1 MDNNNMKKQYNNFV
15 EVERMLQFLDIQ
27 EVTTKRQKKNGTR
40 EFKLPIKDL
49 YCSKG
54 SYIHVA
60 SFASGYVRRTKAGGY
75 CPNWQLNKRI
85 ETDPEYF
92 KDYEWV
98 NGDQVWTGK
107 YRKFTC
113 KGCELIPDE
122 QDRLAYL
129 ISYCLKNYYINRA
142 NIVARSSDKY
152 VPKWI
157 YEGDLKEANEKYNNL
172 ADAARLDCE
181 HDGVARWRDSQV
193 PEVKV
198 IVNGHRYNVI

>member
-54 SYIHVA
+54 NYIHVA

-75 CPNWQLNKRI
+75 CPSWQLNKRI
-85 ETDPEYF
+85 DSEPEYF
-92 KDYEWV
+92 NSGKKDSLGRPLYT
-98 NGDQVWTGK
+98 QFTT
-107 YRKFTC
+107 RTC
-113 KGCELIPDE
+113 KLIPNE
-122 QDRLAYL
+122 QDRIAYL
-129 ISYCLKNYYINRA
+129 ISFCLKNYYINYA
-142 NIVARSSDKY
+142 NKVARSSDEY
-152 VPKWI
+152 VPKWL
-157 YEGDLKEANEKYNNL
+157 Y
-172 ADAARLDCE
+172 E
-181 HDGVARWRDSQV
+181 HDLEETKKLHVWQED

-198 IVNGHRYNVI
+198 IVNGQRYNVI

>member
-1 MDNNNMKKQYNNFV
+1 MEKRFNNIV

-60 SFASGYVRRTKAGGY
+60 SFASGYVRRTKATGY
-75 CPNWQLNKRI
+75 CPSWQLNKRVDSEPI
-85 ETDPEYF
+85 YYPEH
-92 KDYEWV
+92 KWV
-98 NGDQVWTGK
+98 DGEQVKTGK
-107 YRKFTC
+107 YLMYTSRMCT
-113 KGCELIPDE
+113 LIRNE

-152 VPKWI
+152 IPKWL
-157 YEGDLKEANEKYNNL
+157 Y
-172 ADAARLDCE
+172 E
-181 HDGVARWRDSQV
+181 HDLEETKKLHVWQEN

-198 IVNGHRYNVI
+198 IVNGQRYNVI

>member
-75 CPNWQLNKRI
+75 CPAWQLNKRVDSEPEYY
-85 ETDPEYF
+85 ETDK
-92 KDYEWV
+92 KDWC
-98 NGDQVWTGK
+98 GRPL
-107 YRKFTC
+107 YRQFTTRTC
-113 KGCELIPDE
+113 KLIPDE

-129 ISYCLKNYYINRA
+129 ISFCLKNYYIGQA
-142 NIVARSSDKY
+142 NMLSSGKFI
-152 VPKWI
+152 PKWKLENKI
-157 YEGDLKEANEKYNNL
+157 REALLEN
-172 ADAARLDCE
+172 RT
-181 HDGVARWRDSQV
+181 